1 MGSEVQGPW
10 GLSQISGMVRGAP
23 GRKDPE
29 VRWATGMAWEAQGRQ
44 SLDLVMASGTPGE
57 QALNTAL
64 VTVMAQGGRE
74 PWGLVVLVAES
85 PLGPLGEQSLRKGV
99 VTGTAQRCPGGCGLE
114 TEMVVV
120 LPEGGLRDLLVPR
133 VAWAALTEGPWVT
146 PGRVQRPGGHPEAG
160 GILAL
165 QEGIILMAVWGVRGQ
180 RGLWGEVASGP
191 RPQWRLLGRDT
202 QGQNQGARG
211 E

>member
-99 VTGTAQRCPGGCGLE
+99 VTGTAQRCPGE
-114 TEMVVV
+114 I
-120 LPEGGLRDLLVPR
+120 
-133 VAWAALTEGPWVT
+133 
-146 PGRVQRPGGHPEAG
+146 GRAHV
-160 GILAL
+160 
-165 QEGIILMAVWGVRGQ
+165 
-180 RGLWGEVASGP
+180 
-191 RPQWRLLGRDT
+191 
-202 QGQNQGARG
+202 
-211 E
+211 

>member
-10 GLSQISGMVRGAP
+10 GLNRISGMGHGAP

-29 VRWATGMAWEAQGRQ
+29 VRWAAGMAREARRRR
-44 SLDLVMASGTPGE
+44 SLDSVMASGTPGQ
-57 QALNTAL
+57 QALNTEL

-74 PWGLVVLVAES
+74 LGGLVVLAVES
-85 PLGPLGEQSLRKGV
+85 PLRPLGGQSLRPGV
-99 VTGTAQRCPGGCGLE
+99 VTGTARRCPGGCGLE

-120 LPEGGLRDLLVPR
+120 LPEGGLRDVLVPR
-133 VAWAALTEGPWVT
+133 VAQAALKEGPWVT
-146 PGRVQRPGGHPEAG
+146 PGCVQKPGRRPEAEG
-160 GILAL
+160 VLAL
-165 QEGIILMAVWGVRGQ
+165 REVTILVAVWGVRGQ

-191 RPQWRLLGRDT
+191 LP
-202 QGQNQGARG
+202 QGQDQGAQG